1 MKISCPNC
9 GITANINETKLPQ
22 GKSDIKCKICKHNFT
37 FDNMLPEDLEEL
49 FPLEEISEPSS
60 VETHPLQVHTAVD
73 QSTYDITALTGF
85 NVITED
91 TKSLSKH
98 YKIPWENHSLFKL
111 TRNVLH
117 AMFRGGGSKV
127 LGTLTVR
134 GEAASIPVKQQ
145 QQVTDIWHYS
155 KEDTFC
161 GTCNNWEITKGTR
174 TLDAPKLN
182 CEIDVDAVG
191 DCQIPESGMGNG
203 KYLRCNNHCR
213 KGYWTRWSKFE

>member
-37 FDNMLPEDLEEL
+37 FDNMIPEDLEEL
-49 FPLEEISEPSS
+49 FPLEDISEPSS
-60 VETHPLQVHTAVD
+60 TETLPPHIH
-73 QSTYDITALTGF
+73 
-85 NVITED
+85 TED
-91 TKSLSKH
+91 IHSASDIRALPGYNILTEETKSLGKH
-98 YKIPWENHSLFKL
+98 YKIPSLNMSFFKI

-117 AMFRGGGSKV
+117 AMFRGGRGKA
-127 LGTLTVR
+127 LGTLTVKLS
-134 GEAASIPVKQQ
+134 AASIPVKQQ
-145 QQVTDIWHYS
+145 QQATDIWHYS

-191 DCQIPESGMGNG
+191 DCQILESGMGNG